1 MSVGVS
7 AEGMM
12 SADSAAGGG
21 RVITAVIA
29 LYAFVLQI
37 FLATLMPLPA
47 AGHVD
52 PICSGLMEG
61 ELAAQRPDSPSHD
74 GHKLCCTSAVATILT
89 DQPVLASSA
98 IVWST
103 PSVIHLIW
111 RDVADLSAR
120 GPPGSIPHPRGP
132 PAA

>member
-1 MSVGVS
+1 
-7 AEGMM
+7 MM
-12 SADSAAGGG
+12 SGDSAAGGG

-47 AGHVD
+47 AGHAD
-52 PICSGLMEG
+52 PICSGLMDG
-61 ELAAQRPDSPSHD
+61 EFAAQQPDGSTHV
-74 GHKLCCTSAVATILT
+74 GHKLCCTSAVATVLA

-98 IVWST
+98 IVWPA
-103 PSVIHLIW
+103 PSVIHLVW
-111 RDVADLSAR
+111 RDVAYLGTR